1 MPATAIP
8 KSFVLGSMSDM
19 QRKWITSVGKNVRS
33 GGVKSEK
40 LFSQETRLESL
51 DNWVWKMT
59 FWKLAV
65 GKRRG
70 AYFNFFW
77 RSQNFFRFNDEKRPL
92 TKTEFNHLVA
102 KLVNSEGVQQ
112 EELDL
117 VEYLLLKMNL
127 ELKLV

>member
-1 MPATAIP
+1 M
-8 KSFVLGSMSDM
+8 
-19 QRKWITSVGKNVRS
+19 
-33 GGVKSEK
+33 
-40 LFSQETRLESL
+40 
-51 DNWVWKMT
+51 
-59 FWKLAV
+59 
-65 GKRRG
+65 
-70 AYFNFFW
+70 
-77 RSQNFFRFNDEKRPL
+77 